1 MQVFAPPSKERLR
14 HTLLHWLACRE
25 LGYTQL
31 VDTLPGDQQHSSKEV
46 EEVRGGVGWERCGK
60 VCGKCGVGPRV
71 RYHAWQRQ
79 AKSRCALLVA
89 HNVKHVGSRLWK
101 QPLLTSSR

>member
-1 MQVFAPPSKERLR
+1 MCCRHAGVCPSQQQPLHVTFSSCSLFQCCIVVYVQVFAPPSKERLR

-46 EEVRGGVGWERCGK
+46 EEVR
-60 VCGKCGVGPRV
+60 
-71 RYHAWQRQ
+71 
-79 AKSRCALLVA
+79 
-89 HNVKHVGSRLWK
+89 
-101 QPLLTSSR
+101 